1 MTGTSRPSARGK
13 NRRPNRAATLF
24 ALCALL
30 YGCGKPTDTPPVEA
44 TPQPTP
50 TITLE
55 TPKNAAEQKLAVER
69 GHNAFYTYGCWHC
82 HAIGDEEA
90 PGMRNKL
97 AMGPDMADVGSRLGP
112 DEILQSILDPNAVIA
127 EPREQHTAEGIS
139 LMPAFDNPQAMDDI
153 RDIVLFLQQ
162 CKLPE
167 SSQPEM
173 AKVTDENFSD
183 TVEKHDGMV
192 LLYFWAEWCFACLA
206 VGPALEELAPDYRER
221 IKFCKVEIDENPLL
235 VEKHVPDRS
244 FPCLVI
250 LKDNKVLGRHQ
261 GIDPDTDPTPLLK
274 DWFKKFAP

>member
-1 MTGTSRPSARGK
+1 M
-13 NRRPNRAATLF
+13 
-24 ALCALL
+24 
-30 YGCGKPTDTPPVEA
+30 V
-44 TPQPTP
+44 
-50 TITLE
+50 
-55 TPKNAAEQKLAVER
+55 
-69 GHNAFYTYGCWHC
+69 
-82 HAIGDEEA
+82 
-90 PGMRNKL
+90 
-97 AMGPDMADVGSRLGP
+97 DVGSRLGP

-127 EPREQHTAEGIS
+127 EPRSSTAEGIS
-139 LMPAFDNPQAMDDI
+139 LMPASTI
-153 RDIVLFLQQ
+153 RRRWTTSGTSSCF
-162 CKLPE
+162 CSNATPE
-167 SSQPEM
+167 PSQPEM

-192 LLYFWAEWCFACLA
+192 LLYFWAEWFPCLT

>member
-1 MTGTSRPSARGK
+1 MMGTSRPSARG
-13 NRRPNRAATLF
+13 NDWRLNHAGTLL

-30 YGCGKPTDTPPVEA
+30 SGCGRPTDSPLVEA
-44 TPQPTP
+44 TPNSTP
-50 TITLE
+50 TKTVE
-55 TPKNAAEQKLAVER
+55 SPKNDAEQKLAVER

-90 PGMRNKL
+90 PGMRNEL

-112 DEILQSILDPNAVIA
+112 EEILQSILDPNAVIA
-127 EPREQHTAEGIS
+127 EPRDQHTAEGIS
-139 LMPAFDNPQAMDDI
+139 LMPAFDDPQAMDDI

-162 CKLPE
+162 CKLPKP
-167 SSQPEM
+167 SQPEM
-173 AKVTDENFSD
+173 TQVTDENFGD

-206 VGPALEELAPDYRER
+206 VGPALEELAPDYRDR
-221 IKFCKVEIDENPLL
+221 IKFCKIEIDENPVL
-235 VEKHVPDRS
+235 VEKFAPDRS

-250 LKDNKVLGRHQ
+250 LKNNKVLGRHH

-274 DWFKKFAP
+274 DWLKKFAP